1 MPALEE
7 DLATLLASLR
17 PQIVALSRRLVAMLG
32 VHPGLSGKV
41 KFRWRSVNLHHN
53 VAGHVCA
60 IFPHQD
66 RVALHFEHG
75 RLLQDNDGLL
85 RGNLKKGA
93 FIRFRQ
99 GDAIEEDAIGVL
111 LSEAIA
117 LKA

>member
-7 DLATLLASLR
+7 DLATLLASL
-17 PQIVALSRRLVAMLG
+17 PPEIVALSRRLVAMVG

-41 KFRWRSVNLHHN
+41 KFGWRSVNFHHN

-66 RVALHFEHG
+66 RVALYFEHG

-85 RGNLKKGA
+85 QGNLKKGA